1 MFSSLLPMI
10 VLVERRSWVRMQAT
24 VHLRI
29 LTSGWGVV
37 QASVGLSFVLAC
49 LDARRVNA
57 TSELGTTVRGR
68 IAVLFPGF

>member
-1 MFSSLLPMI
+1 MM
-10 VLVERRSWVRMQAT
+10 VVVEMCSWVRMQTT

-29 LTSGWGVV
+29 LTSGWGMV

-49 LDARRVNA
+49 SDARRVSA
-57 TSELGTTVRGR
+57 ASELGTTVRGR